1 MVTVYVACVHTCRNG
16 SGGGFTLGVLLWTKW
31 YRCELG
37 FELYLHTSKY
47 QLLFP
52 SVLKL
57 CAVSSQWHCEV
68 EHSGFS
74 SLLLSDWQ
82 TDASTETLP
91 PQSRRLPR
99 GRLLVW
105 AFLQSISRLIK
116 LVSITKGFPWRQSN
130 PFFVEV
136 KGAVHLLLLRMSY
149 LAMQMFF

>member
-1 MVTVYVACVHTCRNG
+1 MWHVCTHAG
-16 SGGGFTLGVLLWTKW
+16 MDGGGGFTLGVPLWTKW
-31 YRCELG
+31 YRCKLG

-57 CAVSSQWHCEV
+57 CAVSSRWHCEV
-68 EHSGFS
+68 EHPGSS

-82 TDASTETLP
+82 TDRQTQKPS
-91 PQSRRLPR
+91 QSRWLPR

-116 LVSITKGFPWRQSN
+116 LVSITKGFLWHQSN

-136 KGAVHLLLLRMSY
+136 KGAVHLIVLRISY